1 MADYASYNSN
11 YGPSMPSSQGP
22 QGQQG
27 ASQQQNPQNFA
38 DQYRAPMWT
47 PPPGSTQQPAT
58 GQQGQKQSVPLSQGQ
73 QTANASGSPVQSNG
87 MIAQASTPAAPQ
99 QPQGQQP
106 QGQQPQPQPAQSG
119 QPPDPFTAMGGGFWT
134 GQQWVPKDHPLAQQG
149 QNQAPGQ
156 PPAQP
161 TGAQPNPA
169 QYSPYGPYPGRPDGT
184 TYQPGQA
191 PQYNFQPYQQTQFSP
206 IAQTQ
211 APQYQAGNISQFQ
224 APDQSALSQQ
234 QSALIQQMMAN
245 PGWGSDAVNQMKAG
259 QKDTALSMQQQ
270 QQGQLQQQAA
280 GRGMLNSGFE
290 LGNERR
296 LADTTQQNILGGY
309 RDIDIANAQNT
320 FQNQNAAANTAENAL
335 TGQANRATQFYG
347 AGLSGQQAQQGNLQA
362 QAASGQNA
370 QSLAL
375 QQALGQF
382 GVQQAQAGQQ
392 QNAFQNQFTAP
403 NFNMQQF
410 MSQQG
415 LNQQGAASQLGAYQ
429 TDLGAFQN
437 YQNNQNTNRQLD
449 IQSQLGN
456 AGIGVDQSK
465 LAEQASEFG
474 QNNQLNWAQLLNN
487 MYMGRA
493 GLGLDYTQLQNTAQN
508 QMMQQIFGSMLG
520 GGS

>member
-1 MADYASYNSN
+1 MADYASSYSSN
-11 YGPSMPSSQGP
+11 YGPTMPSSQGP

-27 ASQQQNPQNFA
+27 ASQQQNPQDFSQ
-38 DQYRAPMWT
+38 QYRAPLWS
-47 PPPGSTQQPAT
+47 PPPGSTQQPTT
-58 GQQGQKQSVPLSQGQ
+58 GQQGQKQSVPLSQGM
-73 QTANASGSPVQSNG
+73 QTSNASGSPVQANG
-87 MIAQASTPAAPQ
+87 MIAPASAPAQ
-99 QPQGQQP
+99 GQPQS
-106 QGQQPQPQPAQSG
+106 QGQTQQSQPTS
-119 QPPDPFTAMGGGFWT
+119 PDPFTAMGGGFWT
-134 GQQWVPKDHPLAQQG
+134 GQQWVPKDHPLAQQNA
-149 QNQAPGQ
+149 NQPQPGQ
-156 PPAQP
+156 APAQP

-169 QYSPYGPYPGRPDGT
+169 MYSPYGPYPGRPDGT

-191 PQYNFQPYQQTQFSP
+191 PQYNFQPYQQTQFNP

-211 APQYQAGNISQFQ
+211 APTYQAGNISQFQ

-234 QSALIQQMMAN
+234 QQALVQQMMAN
-245 PGWGSDAVNQMKAG
+245 PGWGPDAVNQMKAS

-270 QQGQLQQQAA
+270 QQQALQGAA
-280 GRGMLNSGFE
+280 VGRGMLNSGFE

-296 LADTTQQNILGGY
+296 LADTTQQNILGSY

-320 FQNQNAAANTAENAL
+320 FQNQATAANTAENAL

-370 QSLAL
+370 TQLAL

-403 NFNMQQF
+403 NFQMQQF
-410 MSQQG
+410 LSQQG
-415 LNQQGAASQLGAYQ
+415 LNQQGAASKLGAYQ

-456 AGIGVDQSK
+456 AGIGVDQQK
-465 LAEQASEFG
+465 LQEQASEFG

-493 GLGLDYTQLQNTAQN
+493 GLGMDYATLQNTAQN
-508 QMMQQIFGSMLG
+508 QMMQQLFGSMLG
-520 GGS
+520 GG